1 MEGLLMRSCLP
12 RDASHCNGFGLD
24 RHPCPTY
31 GCTMKWH
38 PASLMIRTWLL
49 CFALFLLLP
58 FELTSRVMTFYGF
71 FILILFIGAFCA
83 GALLQSPVIAQ
94 RRAAYL
100 VPPDFKVADRIIAA
114 VALIAIAA
122 LLFDLRSGAGLDLA
136 AAYEIRGERSVAFI
150 NGTQSGS
157 SLAFQVG
164 FLTAPIGYVAIAKEV
179 IFYDRLRYGRL
190 LLFGFGPLLASALA
204 LGGRGPLLFAIVMF
218 VLAMIVR
225 RAAVAERP
233 ANQKRKLSS
242 GQIVAGLFITVLGL
256 AAMNYFVQVFVLRA
270 GGAEATA
277 MALDIVG
284 DVWGINFSGPVATA
298 MVNTLGSGNTY
309 LIFVFAWYLIQGM
322 VISNEVFTSYSGPS
336 MLSLYGIEV
345 LLAVARRFNLQ
356 VIVDGFTALNEI
368 NAFGFVTSAFGTLYV
383 DYWFFGLPVA
393 ALWGSLTALVYRKSR
408 TSMDARWFLAVP
420 FIIEGI
426 LFSLINTPLGLTN
439 GFTTH
444 FWMLVVFLVAK
455 PKRVPVATPHPASPA
470 THLAPLAEFA

>member
-1 MEGLLMRSCLP
+1 
-12 RDASHCNGFGLD
+12 
-24 RHPCPTY
+24 
-31 GCTMKWH
+31 MKWH

-71 FILILFIGAFCA
+71 FILILFIGAFCV
-83 GALLQSPVIAQ
+83 GAFLQSPLIAQ

-100 VPPDFKVADRIIAA
+100 VPPDFRIADRVIAA
-114 VALIAIAA
+114 VALISIVA

-157 SLAFQVG
+157 SLAFQIG
-164 FLTAPIGYVAIAKEV
+164 FLTAPIGYVAIVKEV

-190 LLFGFGPLLASALA
+190 LLFGFGPLLSSALA

-218 VLAMIVR
+218 VLAMLVR
-225 RAAVAERP
+225 RFAVSEKP
-233 ANQKRKLSS
+233 ARQKRKLSGS
-242 GQIVAGLFITVLGL
+242 QILATVFIGVLGL
-256 AAMNYFVQVFVLRA
+256 ASMNYFVQVFILRA
-270 GGAEATA
+270 GGTDATA

-284 DVWGINFSGPVATA
+284 DVWGINFSGPVAMA
-298 MVNTLGSGNTY
+298 MINTLGSGNTY

-368 NAFGFVTSAFGTLYV
+368 NAYGFVTSAFGTLYV

-393 ALWGSLTALVYRKSR
+393 AMWGALATMVYRKAR
-408 TSMDARWFLAVP
+408 TSMDARWLLAVP
-420 FIIEGI
+420 FVIEGI

-444 FWMLVVFLVAK
+444 FWMVIVFLVAK
-455 PKRVPVATPHPASPA
+455 PKRMPVAAARPASPA
-470 THLAPLAEFA
+470 THLSPLAEFA

>member
-1 MEGLLMRSCLP
+1 
-12 RDASHCNGFGLD
+12 
-24 RHPCPTY
+24 
-31 GCTMKWH
+31 MKWH

-71 FILILFIGAFCA
+71 FILILFIAAFCA
-83 GALLQSPVIAQ
+83 GAFLQSPLINQ

-100 VPPDFKVADRIIAA
+100 VPPNFRIADLIIAV
-114 VALIAIAA
+114 VAIIAIAA

-157 SLAFQVG
+157 SLAFQIG

-218 VLAMIVR
+218 VLAMLVR
-225 RAAVAERP
+225 RFAISAKP
-233 ANQKRKLSS
+233 THQKRKLSGS
-242 GQIVAGLFITVLGL
+242 QILAAVFIGVLGL
-256 AAMNYFVQVFVLRA
+256 ASMNYFVQVFILRA
-270 GGAEATA
+270 GGTEATA

-284 DVWGINFSGPVATA
+284 DVWGINFSGPVAVG
-298 MVNTLGSGNTY
+298 MINTIGSGNTY

-322 VISNEVFTSYSGPS
+322 VISNEVFTSYSGPP

-345 LLAVARRFNLQ
+345 FLAAARRFDLRI
-356 VIVDGFTALNEI
+356 IVDGFTALNEI
-368 NAFGFVTSAFGTLYV
+368 NAYGFVTSAFGTLYV

-393 ALWGSLTALVYRKSR
+393 ALWGSLASLVYRKAR
-408 TSMDARWFLAVP
+408 TSMDARWLLAVP
-420 FIIEGI
+420 FVIEGI
-426 LFSLINTPLGLTN
+426 AFSLINTPLGLTN

-444 FWMLVVFLVAK
+444 FWMVVVFLAAK
-455 PKRVPVATPHPASPA
+455 PKKMPVAAVRPPSPA
-470 THLAPLAEFA
+470 AHLSPLAEFA